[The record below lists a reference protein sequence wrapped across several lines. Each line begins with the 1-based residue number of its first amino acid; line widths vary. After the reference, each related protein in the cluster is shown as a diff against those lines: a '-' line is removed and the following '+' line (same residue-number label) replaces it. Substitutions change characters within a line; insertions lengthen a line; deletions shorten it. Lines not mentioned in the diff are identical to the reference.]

1 MRLVVLPLTVLAI
14 AAATGCR
21 SNFAITRDAS
31 VSLAS
36 YGTLLVAPFAR
47 EGEWAS
53 DPKHGPYTE
62 NGCRQMQ
69 DRVIAHA
76 AQSGLF
82 GEIGEGDG
90 GEGALVL
97 RASLTEYNPG
107 NRALRWVFGGGAGQG
122 RILTHVTLHDG
133 ASGEELAAGQAWA
146 QVGGGAYGGDFDRA
160 WPYCADGIWRLLHAL
175 HVRSAGR

>member
-1 MRLVVLPLTVLAI
+1 MRIATLPLLALAL
-14 AAATGCR
+14 AAAIGCR
-21 SNFAITRDAS
+21 SNFAITRDSS
-31 VSLAS
+31 VSLAG
-36 YGTLLVAPFAR
+36 YGALHVAPFGR
-47 EGEWAS
+47 EGDWAS

-82 GEIGEGDG
+82 GDVGEGEG
-90 GEGALVL
+90 GDGALVL

-107 NRALRWVFGGGAGQG
+107 NRALRWLGAGGSG

-160 WPYCADGIWRLLHAL
+160 WPYCADGIWRLLYTL